1 MDFSFSTD
9 IPQMETN
16 DAYTPRG
23 IIMRNVL
30 ILALLIPH
38 LVIGPS
44 VALASTADEHTRL
57 ALILQQLQRIDSL
70 SREAEGAAA
79 TAPQARYGFDYP
91 RFTHDLELL
100 RQGIND
106 YLHPSRAQPRDP
118 VELSGDYRREAP
130 EALP

>member
-9 IPQMETN
+9 ILQMDAN
-16 DAYTPRG
+16 DARTPRG

-30 ILALLIPH
+30 TLALLIPH

-57 ALILQQLQRIDSL
+57 TLILKQLQRIDTL
-70 SREAEGAAA
+70 SHEAEARAAV
-79 TAPQARYGFDYP
+79 PQGRYAFDYP
-91 RFTHDLELL
+91 RFARDLEHL
-100 RQGIND
+100 REGVTD

-118 VELSGDYRREAP
+118 VELSGDYRRESP
-130 EALP
+130 EAQP

>member
-16 DAYTPRG
+16 DARTPKG
-23 IIMRNVL
+23 ILMRNVL

-44 VALASTADEHTRL
+44 VALASTADEHTHL
-57 ALILQQLQRIDSL
+57 ALILQQLQRIDTL
-70 SREAEGAAA
+70 SHEAEASAA
-79 TAPQARYGFDYP
+79 TPHARYAFDYS

-118 VELSGDYRREAP
+118 VELSGDYRRESP

>member
-1 MDFSFSTD
+1 
-9 IPQMETN
+9 
-16 DAYTPRG
+16 
-23 IIMRNVL
+23 MRNVL
-30 ILALLIPH
+30 LALLVLHFTTNP
-38 LVIGPS
+38 P
-44 VALASTADEHTRL
+44 VALASPADEHTRL
-57 ALILQQLQRIDSL
+57 TLVLQQLQRIDSL

-79 TAPQARYGFDYP
+79 TARQTRYAFDYS

-118 VELSGDYRREAP
+118 VELSGDYRRESP

>member
-1 MDFSFSTD
+1 
-9 IPQMETN
+9 
-16 DAYTPRG
+16 
-23 IIMRNVL
+23 MRNVL

-44 VALASTADEHTRL
+44 VALASTADEQTHL
-57 ALILQQLQRIDSL
+57 ALILQQLQRIDTL
-70 SREAEGAAA
+70 SHEAEASAA
-79 TAPQARYGFDYP
+79 APQARYGFDYP

>member
-16 DAYTPRG
+16 DARTPKG
-23 IIMRNVL
+23 ILMRNV
-30 ILALLIPH
+30 ITLALLVPH

-44 VALASTADEHTRL
+44 AALASTADEHTRL
-57 ALILQQLQRIDSL
+57 ALILQQLQRIDTL
-70 SREAEGAAA
+70 SHEAKAIAAA
-79 TAPQARYGFDYP
+79 PHARYAFDYP
-91 RFTHDLELL
+91 RFTHDLQRL
-100 RQGIND
+100 REGITD

-118 VELSGDYRREAP
+118 AELSGDYRRESP

>member
-1 MDFSFSTD
+1 
-9 IPQMETN
+9 
-16 DAYTPRG
+16 
-23 IIMRNVL
+23 MRNVL
-30 ILALLIPH
+30 TLALFIPH

-79 TAPQARYGFDYP
+79 TARQARYAFDYP
-91 RFTHDLELL
+91 RFARDLEHL
-100 RQGIND
+100 RQGITD

-118 VELSGDYRREAP
+118 NELSGDYRRESP